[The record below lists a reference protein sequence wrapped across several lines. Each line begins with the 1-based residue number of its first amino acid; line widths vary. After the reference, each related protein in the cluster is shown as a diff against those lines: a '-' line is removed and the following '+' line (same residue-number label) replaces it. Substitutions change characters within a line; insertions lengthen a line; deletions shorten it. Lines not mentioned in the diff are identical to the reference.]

1 MRKPLRYVG
10 LAACLCAGLLLAT
23 TVAGNVQA
31 ADTTTTETTTETA
44 DGADDG
50 HHDRNRR
57 AHDHHR
63 QIILPATTTSSS
75 SESDED
81 TPTWV
86 WVLLA
91 ILAVGLVAAIALLA
105 SRHSGG
111 EAGGL
116 AERATAAPR
125 RCGRQLGGT
134 GVGARESE
142 HGHCGPAAIGRAD
155 DRRRRLG
162 GTHLDA
168 AVLASARVLRESG

>member
-1 MRKPLRYVG
+1 MREPLRYVG

-23 TVAGNVQA
+23 TVAGSVKA

-44 DGADDG
+44 TEPTTIITTATVE
-50 HHDRNRR
+50 HTTT
-57 AHDHHR
+57 R

-75 SESDED
+75 SESDQE

-111 EAGGL
+111 EAGVSPN
-116 AERATAAPR
+116 E
-125 RCGRQLGGT
+125 
-134 GVGARESE
+134 
-142 HGHCGPAAIGRAD
+142 
-155 DRRRRLG
+155 RRRRLDG
-162 GTHLDA
+162 AVASWAAQGWALESQSTDTAVLQRAGERMIVGVDA
-168 AVLASARVLRESG
+168 AGHISTRPY

>member
-23 TVAGNVQA
+23 TVAGSVQA

-44 DGADDG
+44 AEPTTVITTATVE
-50 HHDRNRR
+50 HTTTT
-57 AHDHHR
+57 R

-75 SESDED
+75 SESDEE

-91 ILAVGLVAAIALLA
+91 ILAIALVAAIALLA

-111 EAGGL
+111 EAGVSPN
-116 AERATAAPR
+116 E
-125 RCGRQLGGT
+125 
-134 GVGARESE
+134 
-142 HGHCGPAAIGRAD
+142 
-155 DRRRRLG
+155 RRRRLDG
-162 GTHLDA
+162 AVASWAAQGWALESQSMDTAVLQRSGERMIVGVDA
-168 AVLASARVLRESG
+168 AGHISTRPY

>member
-23 TVAGNVQA
+23 TVAGSVQA

-44 DGADDG
+44 TEPTTIITTATVE
-50 HHDRNRR
+50 HTTT
-57 AHDHHR
+57 R

-75 SESDED
+75 SESDQE

-111 EAGGL
+111 EAGVSPN
-116 AERATAAPR
+116 E
-125 RCGRQLGGT
+125 
-134 GVGARESE
+134 
-142 HGHCGPAAIGRAD
+142 
-155 DRRRRLG
+155 RRRRLDG
-162 GTHLDA
+162 AVASWAAQGWALESQSTDTAVLQRSGERMIVGVDA
-168 AVLASARVLRESG
+168 AGHISTRPY

>member
-23 TVAGNVQA
+23 TVAGSVQA

-44 DGADDG
+44 TEPTTIITTATVE
-50 HHDRNRR
+50 HTTT
-57 AHDHHR
+57 R

-75 SESDED
+75 SESDQE

-91 ILAVGLVAAIALLA
+91 ILAVGLIAAIALLA

-111 EAGGL
+111 EAGVSPN
-116 AERATAAPR
+116 E
-125 RCGRQLGGT
+125 
-134 GVGARESE
+134 
-142 HGHCGPAAIGRAD
+142 
-155 DRRRRLG
+155 RRRRLDG
-162 GTHLDA
+162 AVASWAAQGWALESQSTDTAVLQRSGERMIVGVDA
-168 AVLASARVLRESG
+168 AGHISTRPY